1 MTVYKNKD
9 IQANINERGV
19 ELGNINVNFYT
30 EDNGTASIRIKMRNQ
45 QGVPINFNNTDM
57 QPRLDLYA
65 KDGSIFTNESVDIVL
80 PEQGLIQYKV
90 PDYVIRHEGKMDCK
104 LFLENGTESVHV
116 ANFYFVIKDS
126 GVTGSVGKEIHV
138 DILEDMV
145 RNVMTDN
152 AMGLLD
158 DEYKEKINQDVVGY
172 ISSNPELYKG
182 PKGDKGE
189 QGPQG
194 HRGLKGDT
202 GEQGLQGPQGIRGP
216 QGLKGNDGNVSFDS
230 LTDVQKEQLKADPND
245 VKNLL
250 IPYTEDRVSEEF
262 GKLSAAKQVDSEVI
276 NARHLSDNLSDEI
289 SRIDNKTYTKN
300 ANNLRPMV
308 SFYLDDGYQND
319 YDIVYPKAKELGI
332 PITICMFNTSALL
345 STPERLK
352 ELTDEG
358 WEIHSHTATHADMDK
373 LTLEQQKKE
382 ILDSI
387 THFKGLGYDLKGI
400 CYPKGYTNPD
410 TLKASRE
417 YLQVGMSSI
426 PGINQSPIDTYFVK
440 RDLTDT
446 TNMDTMKARV
456 DKIKADGKG
465 WLVFYSHSN
474 IFHTNETIKNR
485 FFEMMEYVKNSGIET
500 VTVDDAMKVY
510 GNTLD
515 IGDMKYSE
523 KYFKVGSDGNIETN
537 NIPVVY
543 NKNITSVNNKAGTD
557 FEFGKITIT
566 SYQLEFNSD
575 IPFDSGIG
583 TLYTDRR
590 FERSEYGTRAF
601 QRFEGWDGTVVTRQ
615 YSSGKWTDWVSIG
628 SINTVLKPYKN
639 DTPITDFPIY
649 KTTKTTHLAAENH
662 GFPESIGTLETNRLR
677 GSDVL
682 SYQFFYPYNKN
693 IFYKR
698 CWTASG
704 WGTWEKI
711 NVSVSTSQTY
721 DFGDIEPGGT
731 KTYSFTINGI
741 TDNDMP
747 SINFKYGLSSSV
759 IPMIYTAGANTVTVK
774 LLNVSNT
781 KITIGSRPILI
792 NVIKG

>member
-1 MTVYKNKD
+1 MTINKNTDLEFSLQQNTEKGGVYT
-9 IQANINERGV
+9 
-19 ELGNINVNFYT
+19 NFYT
-30 EDNGTASIRIKMRNQ
+30 EDKGSASIRIRLSSN
-45 QGVPINFNNTDM
+45 GYY
-57 QPRLDLYA
+57 LDLT
-65 KDGSIFTNESVDIVL
+65 KTDLKPVLFLFHEDDSIFEIRDFINVMPDK
-80 PEQGLIQYKV
+80 GLIQYNLSDNVIAHAGKV
-90 PDYVIRHEGKMDCK
+90 KAK
-104 LFLENGTESVHV
+104 LFLKNTEQSVHV
-116 ANFYFVIKDS
+116 ANFTFDIKDS
-126 GVTGSVGKEIHV
+126 GIEGAVEKEISVNLV
-138 DILEDMV
+138 DDAV
-145 RNVMTDN
+145 RRIIE
-152 AMGLLD
+152 A
-158 DEYKEKINQDVVGY
+158 
-172 ISSNPELYKG
+172 NPESFKG
-182 PKGDKGE
+182 KD
-189 QGPQG
+189 
-194 HRGLKGDT
+194 
-202 GEQGLQGPQGIRGP
+202 
-216 QGLKGNDGNVSFDS
+216 
-230 LTDVQKEQLKADPND
+230 ADPND
-245 VKNLL
+245 VKDLL
-250 IPYTEDRVSEEF
+250 IPYTEGRVTEEF
-262 GKLSAAKQVDSEVI
+262 EKLSSAKQQDAEVVQ
-276 NARHLSDNLSDEI
+276 ARHLSDNLSDEI
-289 SRIDNKTYTKN
+289 TRIDTKTYTKN
-300 ANNLRPMV
+300 SNKIRPLV

-319 YDIVYPKAKELGI
+319 YDIVYPKTKELGI
-332 PITICMFNTSALL
+332 PVTICLFNTSALL

-382 ILDSI
+382 ILDNI

-446 TNMDTMKARV
+446 TDMDKMKARV

-474 IFHTNETIKNR
+474 IFHTNEAVKNR
-485 FFEMMEYVKNSGIET
+485 YFEMMEYVKDSGVET

-543 NKNITSVNNKAGTD
+543 NKNISGVNNKAGTD
-557 FEFGKITIT
+557 FEFGKITVT
-566 SYQLEFNSD
+566 SYKLGSNSD

-590 FERSEYGTRAF
+590 FENNEYGTRAF

-615 YSSGKWTDWVSIG
+615 YISGKWTTWIGIGNLNLVKETYTNETSIT
-628 SINTVLKPYKN
+628 NYPKFKV
-639 DTPITDFPIY
+639 
-649 KTTKTTHLAAENH
+649 TKTAHLANENT
-662 GFPESIGTLETNRLR
+662 GFPEPIGVLETNRLS
-677 GSDVL
+677 GNDIL

-693 IFYKR
+693 SFYKR
-698 CWTASG
+698 YWTSNG
-704 WGTWEKI
+704 WSEWGKFNS
-711 NVSVSTSQTY
+711 NVSIKQNY
-721 DFGDIEPGGT
+721 DFGDIEANAT

-747 SINFKYGLSSSV
+747 SINFNYGLATNV
-759 IPMIYTAGANTVTVK
+759 IPMIYTAGANTVVVK

-781 KITIGSRPILI
+781 KITIGTRSILI
-792 NVIKG
+792 NVTKG

>member
-1 MTVYKNKD
+1 MIYKNKD
-9 IQANINERGV
+9 INTNINEKTV
-19 ELGNINVNFYT
+19 ELGNIGVNFYT
-30 EDNGTASIRIKMRNQ
+30 EDNGTASIRIKIRNQ

-57 QPRLDLYA
+57 LPRLDLYA
-65 KDGSIFTNESVDIVL
+65 KDSSIFTKEPVDIIL

-90 PDYVIRHEGKMDCK
+90 SDYVIRHEGKMDCK

-126 GVTGSVGKEIHV
+126 GVTGAVGKEIRV
-138 DILEDMV
+138 EVLEDMV

-158 DEYKEKINQDVVGY
+158 DEYKEKINQDVVEY
-172 ISSNPELYKG
+172 VASNPDKYKG
-182 PKGDKGE
+182 PKGDKGDQGT
-189 QGPQG
+189 QGP
-194 HRGLKGDT
+194 RGLKGDT
-202 GEQGLQGPQGIRGP
+202 GEQGIQGPQGLRGP

-230 LTDVQKEQLKADPND
+230 LTDAQKEQLKADPND
-245 VKNLL
+245 VKDLL

-276 NARHLSDNLSDEI
+276 NARHLSNNLSDEI
-289 SRIDNKTYTKN
+289 SRIENKTYTKN

-332 PITICMFNTSALL
+332 PVTICLFNTSALL

-352 ELTDEG
+352 ELTNEG

-382 ILDSI
+382 MLDSI
-387 THFKGLGYDLKGI
+387 LHFKGLGYDLKGI
-400 CYPKGYTNPD
+400 CYPKGYTNAD
-410 TLKASRE
+410 SLKASRE
-417 YLQVGMSSI
+417 YFDVAMSSI

-446 TNMDTMKARV
+446 TNMDEMKARV

-465 WLVFYSHSN
+465 WVVFYSHSN
-474 IFHTNETIKNR
+474 IFHTNEKVKNR
-485 FFEMMEYVKNSGIET
+485 YFEMMDYVNNSGVET
-500 VTVDDAMKVY
+500 VTVDEAMKVY

-523 KYFKVGSDGNIETN
+523 KYFKVGSDGTIETN

-543 NKNITSVNNKAGTD
+543 NENIAEVNNKPGTD
-557 FEFGKITIT
+557 FESRKITVT
-566 SYQLEFNSD
+566 SYKLDNKSD
-575 IPFDSGIG
+575 IPLDSGVG

-590 FERSEYGTRAF
+590 FEIHDLGTRAF
-601 QRFEGWDGTVVTRQ
+601 QRFEGYDGTVVTRQ
-615 YSSGKWTDWVSIG
+615 YIVDKWTDWVTIG
-628 SINTVLKPYKN
+628 SVNTVSKKYKN
-639 DTPITDFPIY
+639 DTPITDYPRY
-649 KTTKTTHLAAENH
+649 KITKTTHLSSENT
-662 GFPESIGTLETNRLR
+662 GFPEPIGTLETVRL
-677 GSDVL
+677 SMNDVINH
-682 SYQFFYPYNKN
+682 QFFYPYNKN

-698 CWTASG
+698 CWTANG
-704 WGTWEKI
+704 WGSWDKI
-711 NVSVSTSQTY
+711 STSLSVSQSY
-721 DFGDIEPGGT
+721 DFGEIEPGGT
-731 KTYSFTINGI
+731 RTYSFTINGV
-741 TDNDMP
+741 TDKDMP
-747 SINFKYGLSSSV
+747 SINFNYGIASDL
-759 IPMIYTAGANTVTVK
+759 IPMIYTAGANTVVVK

-781 KITIGSRPILI
+781 KITIGTRPILI
-792 NVIKG
+792 NVLKG

>member
-9 IQANINERGV
+9 IQADINERGV

-30 EDNGTASIRIKMRNQ
+30 EDNGTASIRIKIRNQ

-65 KDGSIFTNESVDIVL
+65 KDGSIFTKEPVEIIL

-90 PDYVIRHEGKMDCK
+90 SNYVIRHEGKMDCK
-104 LFLENGTESVHV
+104 LFLENGVESVHV
-116 ANFYFVIKDS
+116 ANFYFIIKDS
-126 GVTGSVGKEIHV
+126 GVTGAVGKEIKI
-138 DILEDMV
+138 DILQDMV
-145 RNVMTDN
+145 RNVMVES

-158 DEYKEKINQDVVGY
+158 DEYKDKINQDVVEY
-172 ISSNPELYKG
+172 ISSNPDKYKG

-332 PITICMFNTSALL
+332 PVTICLFNTSALL

-515 IGDMKYSE
+515 IGDMKYSD

-649 KTTKTTHLAAENH
+649 KITKTTHLAAENH

-677 GSDVL
+677 GNDVL

-747 SINFKYGLSSSV
+747 SINFKYGMPSNV

-781 KITIGSRPILI
+781 KLTVGSRPILI